1 MVKTPFSIF
10 LVDVNFDKSI
20 VRTQFESFTQVMNE
34 FRPKKT
40 QYNEFVESG
49 LENWILMSWTTNKV
63 DSDDKKRKI
72 DWFKLEEIILDTV
85 REDQFLYI
93 SLKFDYKYNF

>member
-20 VRTQFESFTQVMNE
+20 ARTQFESFTQVMDE

-40 QYNEFVESG
+40 QYNKFVESG
-49 LENWILMSWTTNKV
+49 LENWTLMSWITNKV

-85 REDQFLYI
+85 RENQFLYI